1 MAHSEHRRARLLR
14 EMRVSFVL
22 ALPLALGQ
30 LAAMLMSVVD
40 SLLAGRHG
48 LRTLAAVT
56 VGSSI
61 WNVALF
67 ACVGLMLAL
76 PPSISQLNGAG
87 RRDEI
92 APLWRQAAWIA
103 LALGV
108 VLTAL
113 VWWSPMLLGPIGIV
127 PEVRAQATEF
137 LQAIAWGAPAL
148 ALYFCFRY
156 LSEGLAWTPPSMV
169 AGIAGLLVLAPLG
182 YALMFGAGPMPEL
195 GAAGLG
201 YATAFVLW
209 LQAAGFLLYLRRD
222 RRFADLQLFAR
233 FERPH
238 WPTIRGLLVLGLPM
252 GVSIFM
258 EGSLFV
264 ATALLIG
271 RIGAVDVAAHQ
282 IALNVA
288 SVCFMLPLGIAMATT
303 VRVGYAVGAEDR
315 SAARY
320 AGGRGLRARCTDARP
335 PRPRCWCSAGRGSR
349 ASTRV
354 TPRSPGWRS
363 ADALRGGVPAPGRR
377 AGAVR
382 RRAARPQGHA
392 RADVHH
398 HLRVLGRGPAAGRLV
413 RPASRRGGRPGWWV
427 GVDPRPDGAAV
438 LLALGLRGQLQA
450 RALGTLNAPCRRPS
464 AASPA
469 RGVTGVAPA

>member
-1 MAHSEHRRARLLR
+1 MAHSERRRARLLR

-40 SLLAGRHG
+40 SLLAGHHG
-48 LRTLAAVT
+48 LLTLAAVT

-103 LALGV
+103 LVLGL
-108 VLTAL
+108 VLAVL
-113 VWWSPMLLGPIGIV
+113 VWCSPALLAPIGIV
-127 PEVRAQATEF
+127 PEVREQAAAF

-169 AGIAGLLVLAPLG
+169 GGIAGLLVLAPLG

-201 YATAFVLW
+201 YATAIVLW
-209 LQAAGFLLYLRRD
+209 LQAGGFLLYLRRD
-222 RRFADLQLFAR
+222 RRFADLHLFAR

-238 WPTIRGLLVLGLPM
+238 WPTIRGLLALGLPM

-271 RIGAVDVAAHQ
+271 RIGAIDVAAHQ

-303 VRVGYAVGAEDR
+303 VRVGHAVGAEDR

-320 AGGRGLRARCTDARP
+320 AVAAGFALGALTQAGAAALLVFGGAWIAGFYTQDAAVAGLAIGLMRYAAVFQLPDGVQVL
-335 PRPRCWCSAGRGSR
+335 SSG
-349 ASTRV
+349 
-354 TPRSPGWRS
+354 
-363 ADALRGGVPAPGRR
+363 ALRGLKDTRVPMLITILAYWGVGLPLGAWFGLHLGGRAPGLWI
-377 AGAVR
+377 G
-382 RRAARPQGHA
+382 
-392 RADVHH
+392 
-398 HLRVLGRGPAAGRLV
+398 LILGLTV
-413 RPASRRGGRPGWWV
+413 
-427 GVDPRPDGAAV
+427 AAV
-438 LLALGLRGQLQA
+438 LLALRLRGQLGA
-450 RALGTLNAPCRRPS
+450 RAW
-464 AASPA
+464 A
-469 RGVTGVAPA
+469 R

>member
-1 MAHSEHRRARLLR
+1 MAHSERRRARLLR

-48 LRTLAAVT
+48 LLTLAAVT

-103 LALGV
+103 LVLGL
-108 VLTAL
+108 VLAVL
-113 VWWSPMLLGPIGIV
+113 VWCSPALLAPIGIV
-127 PEVRAQATEF
+127 PEVREQAAAF

-169 AGIAGLLVLAPLG
+169 GGIAGLLVLAPLG

-201 YATAFVLW
+201 YATAIVLW
-209 LQAAGFLLYLRRD
+209 LQAGGFLLYLRRD
-222 RRFADLQLFAR
+222 RRFADLRLFAH

-238 WPTIRGLLVLGLPM
+238 WPTIRGLLALGLPM

-282 IALNVA
+282 VALNIA

-303 VRVGYAVGAEDR
+303 VRVGQA
-315 SAARY
+315 
-320 AGGRGLRARCTDARP
+320 
-335 PRPRCWCSAGRGSR
+335 
-349 ASTRV
+349 
-354 TPRSPGWRS
+354 
-363 ADALRGGVPAPGRR
+363 
-377 AGAVR
+377 AGAQDATGV
-382 RRAARPQGHA
+382 RRAALAGFG
-392 RADVHH
+392 
-398 HLRVLGRGPAAGRLV
+398 LGACTQAA
-413 RPASRRGGRPGWWV
+413 A
-427 GVDPRPDGAAV
+427 AAV
-438 LLALGLRGQLQA
+438 LLLGGPWISRVYTDDAAVAALAVLLMRYAAVFQLPDGIQVLSNGVLRGLKDTRVPMAVTLFAYWAVGLPLGAWFGLHLNQRAPGLWVGLIIGLSVAALGLAGRVWWRLRHPQG
-450 RALGTLNAPCRRPS
+450 
-464 AASPA
+464 
-469 RGVTGVAPA
+469 